1 MIKAILLTYFILFK
15 EVSRMYANQNLY
27 FAFRPTMSSNI
38 GNGSS
43 AGGQNGRI
51 VTLARPELQPPP
63 GYPGLPQLQAQP
75 RIVTQKGVGGTIKF
89 ITVPTSSNI
98 FGNPRSD
105 PRLQNGVDPE
115 WKVAVSSL
123 QNETKELKSGLESV
137 KKSVEDLK
145 NLVMSQNQE
154 KPQKDQKSQTGPKE
168 NANNKSANV
177 KDGSCENLFT
187 FEEPSLKRVKFEDQ
201 SEEIQRLK
209 EDNLAHLKE
218 IEKLN
223 QIVNDLKKDA
233 QKQTQTIKN
242 LKADNLKLGKE
253 NIELKYGGQ

>member
-1 MIKAILLTYFILFK
+1 
-15 EVSRMYANQNLY
+15 
-27 FAFRPTMSSNI
+27 MSSNL

-51 VTLARPELQPPP
+51 VTLARPQLQAP
-63 GYPGLPQLQAQP
+63 PGLPPLRAP
-75 RIVTQKGVGGTIKF
+75 PGFVTQKGVGGTIKF
-89 ITVPTSSNI
+89 ITVPTSRNP
-98 FGNPRSD
+98 FGNPPITTISD
-105 PRLQNGVDPE
+105 PRLLSGVDSE

-123 QNETKELKSGLESV
+123 QKETKELKSGLESV

-168 NANNKSANV
+168 NANKKSASV
-177 KDGSCENLFT
+177 EDGSCETPFT
-187 FEEPSLKRVKFEDQ
+187 FEEPSLKRIKFEDQ

-209 EDNLAHLKE
+209 QDNLTHLKE

-253 NIELKYGGQ
+253 NIEMKYGGQ

>member
-1 MIKAILLTYFILFK
+1 MLVRKFLMMKAILTHFILFK
-15 EVSRMYANQNLY
+15 EVSKMYANQNLY

-51 VTLARPELQPPP
+51 VTLARPQLQPPP
-63 GYPGLPQLQAQP
+63 GYPGLPQSQP
-75 RIVTQKGVGGTIKF
+75 TPRFVTQKGVGGTIKF

-105 PRLQNGVDPE
+105 PRKQNGVDPE
-115 WKVAVSSL
+115 WKVAVSSF

-154 KPQKDQKSQTGPKE
+154 KQQKDRVIGE
-168 NANNKSANV
+168 NIS
-177 KDGSCENLFT
+177 
-187 FEEPSLKRVKFEDQ
+187 
-201 SEEIQRLK
+201 RLK
-209 EDNLAHLKE
+209 SLWVSKTSWGL
-218 IEKLN
+218 L
-223 QIVNDLKKDA
+223 
-233 QKQTQTIKN
+233 
-242 LKADNLKLGKE
+242 
-253 NIELKYGGQ
+253 

>member
-1 MIKAILLTYFILFK
+1 
-15 EVSRMYANQNLY
+15 MYANQNLY
-27 FAFRPTMSSNI
+27 FAFRPTMNSNF

-43 AGGQNGRI
+43 AGGLNGRI
-51 VTLARPELQPPP
+51 VTLARPQLQPPP
-63 GYPGLPQLQAQP
+63 GLPHPP
-75 RIVTQKGVGGTIKF
+75 RFVTQKGVGGTIKL
-89 ITVPTSSNI
+89 IAVPTSRNP
-98 FGNPRSD
+98 FGNSPITTMAD
-105 PRLQNGVDPE
+105 PRLQSGVDPE

-168 NANNKSANV
+168 NANKKSANAE
-177 KDGSCENLFT
+177 DGSCENPFT

-201 SEEIQRLK
+201 SEEIQKLK
-209 EDNLAHLKE
+209 QDKLEQSKE
-218 IEKLN
+218 IETLN
-223 QIVNDLKKDA
+223 QIVQELKKDV

-253 NIELKYGGQ
+253 NIELKYG

>member
-1 MIKAILLTYFILFK
+1 
-15 EVSRMYANQNLY
+15 
-27 FAFRPTMSSNI
+27 MSSNL

-51 VTLARPELQPPP
+51 VTLARPQLQPPP
-63 GYPGLPQLQAQP
+63 GYPGLPQYQP
-75 RIVTQKGVGGTIKF
+75 PPGYPGLPQSQPTPRFVTQKGVGGTIKF

-105 PRLQNGVDPE
+105 PRKQNGVDPE

-168 NANNKSANV
+168 NANKKSASV
-177 KDGSCENLFT
+177 EDGSCENPFT
-187 FEEPSLKRVKFEDQ
+187 FEEPSLKRVKFEDR
-201 SEEIQRLK
+201 SEEILK
-209 EDNLAHLKE
+209 LKQDKLEQSKE
-218 IEKLN
+218 IETLN
-223 QIVNDLKKDA
+223 QDLIVQRN
-233 QKQTQTIKN
+233 
-242 LKADNLKLGKE
+242 
-253 NIELKYGGQ
+253 